1 MTISLRLTRGCQA
14 LINSNVEIKL
24 LLVYMSF
31 FLQNKSLMFVGELKK
46 QNHVQNRDITPKDYL
61 KLYKS
66 LAGAPLAS
74 RGSIF

>member
-24 LLVYMSF
+24 LLVYMR
-31 FLQNKSLMFVGELKK
+31 FLQNKKLMFVGELKK